1 MRPITP
7 SARSLSDNR
16 MSYRARGYRALS
28 ILLVIGLLVIGL
40 VLGFI
45 RLSQTISNI
54 SENIPGRDSR
64 GQDSEILKNSQI
76 YYREDLAGGL
86 LGKLR
91 TGRRSMDRIQNAQ

>member
-1 MRPITP
+1 M
-7 SARSLSDNR
+7 SDNR

-54 SENIPGRDSR
+54 SENIRGRDAR
-64 GQDSEILKNSQI
+64 GQDSEIFNNFKNH
-76 YYREDLAGGL
+76 YYPGELEGGL
-86 LGKLR
+86 LGMLR
-91 TGRRSMDRIQNAQ
+91 TARRPPQSAGRDVE